1 MHTMGGTRKRRK
13 ERAAGMVPL
22 SLFSRFRLRRTC
34 RRVGER
40 SALPREGGARCV
52 AGAQLCRR
60 GDEFALEARGIENR
74 PATRNG
80 GASRPVEIKICMT
93 ASDKGSRSDSAPALE
108 CREQTAAW
116 LDGMPY
122 NNGATKNSRQIQ
134 STGEAVMKRRE
145 FLASSPAVSAAAGGA
160 ETQSREFYELRY
172 YQLHRGPGVQMTQ
185 DYLRDA
191 AIPALNR
198 AGIKPVGVFETLVGP
213 QSPSLYVLI
222 PHPSAESVLTAWEQ
236 ARADKEYQER
246 GAAFLNAPSSN
257 PAFVRVE
264 SQLMAAFAT
273 HPRITP
279 PPAGPRAFELRTYD
293 SATEKANLTKIEM
306 FNTGEIDIFK
316 KAGFHPVFFGEKLI
330 GPRWPNLTYMLASA
344 SLEDRNRHWAAFGA
358 DPEWNKLKS
367 TPGYSDAEIVSNI
380 TNVLLRPAEFS
391 QV

>member
-1 MHTMGGTRKRRK
+1 
-13 ERAAGMVPL
+13 
-22 SLFSRFRLRRTC
+22 
-34 RRVGER
+34 
-40 SALPREGGARCV
+40 
-52 AGAQLCRR
+52 
-60 GDEFALEARGIENR
+60 
-74 PATRNG
+74 
-80 GASRPVEIKICMT
+80 
-93 ASDKGSRSDSAPALE
+93 
-108 CREQTAAW
+108 
-116 LDGMPY
+116 
-122 NNGATKNSRQIQ
+122 
-134 STGEAVMKRRE
+134 MKRRE
-145 FLASSPAVSAAAGGA
+145 FPASSPAASASAGMAYGEPAGEGQGTGGA

-172 YQLHRGPGVQMTQ
+172 YQLHRGPGVQLTH

-191 AIPALNR
+191 ALPALNR

-279 PPAGPRAFELRTYD
+279 PASGPRVFELRTYD
-293 SATEKANLTKIEM
+293 SATKKANLTKIEM

-316 KAGFHPVFFGEKLI
+316 KVGFHPVFFGETLI

-344 SLEDRNRHWAAFGA
+344 SLEERNKHWAAFGA
-358 DPEWNKLKS
+358 DPDWNKLKS